1 MDAEKRKY
9 AHEIGTINTLCATT
23 AFLSEKISVLEEVNA
38 TSRNIIDKVGAGKI
52 IYKKINVKI
61 CILWLTFPLVHCK
74 VSTKAI
80 KKGEVQ

>member
-23 AFLSEKISVLEEVNA
+23 AFLSEKIGVLEEVNA

-52 IYKKINVKI
+52 IYKNK
-61 CILWLTFPLVHCK
+61 CK
-74 VSTKAI
+74 NMYFMVDFSSYAL
-80 KKGEVQ
+80 